1 MGRKTLRYKS
11 SVIDNYNYL
20 RNYLV
25 SSHFI
30 FFVLSLGI
38 QSTRYSTTFNK
49 QSKQQL
55 HNSMFC
61 SAGERFVQGKK
72 KSLRIKEASQ
82 ISVP

>member
-11 SVIDNYNYL
+11 SVIDNCNYL

-38 QSTRYSTTFNK
+38 QSSRRSTTVNK
-49 QSKQQL
+49 PSKQ
-55 HNSMFC
+55 
-61 SAGERFVQGKK
+61 
-72 KSLRIKEASQ
+72 
-82 ISVP
+82 